1 MDYKAHTKKR
11 YRERFHKELTDI
23 DYYNLCEICRKD
35 QCFEKKK
42 ANHKAVKMIIKYKDD
57 YMWCVLSNKSKIVK
71 TVFPIKN
78 SKHTNQ

>member
-11 YRERFHKELTDI
+11 YRERFRKELTDI

-57 YMWCVLSNKSKIVK
+57 YMWCVLSNTYTQIV
-71 TVFPIKN
+71 N
-78 SKHTNQ
+78 M